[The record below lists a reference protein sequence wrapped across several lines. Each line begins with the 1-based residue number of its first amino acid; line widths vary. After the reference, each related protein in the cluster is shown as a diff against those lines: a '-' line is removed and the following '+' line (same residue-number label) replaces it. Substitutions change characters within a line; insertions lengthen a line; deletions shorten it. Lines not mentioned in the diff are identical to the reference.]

1 MSELAQNE
9 QASDI
14 QDQSNSTKV
23 EKESIQPNQKR
34 EEKVDEQ
41 QQQEGE
47 GEEEED
53 GEDEEYEDEEEE
65 EFQIADFSKVEKAE
79 KLIKHIMKDKEL
91 EYRFLLEIKSKNYD
105 EAEFMAA
112 KILAKDPNNETFLLF
127 WDMLRKYKQ
136 DFYQMD
142 EEEQQAEEEEEEVE
156 EEEEWD
162 EEEEVDEYD
171 YNDGEEYEDE
181 YEVDDDEDGWKTEDE
196 YDTDELEDEEEE
208 EEENNDEEE
217 DEEEEEEEEQEG
229 SEYEEEEEQEND
241 EEIEKEQKDSVT
253 NINLE
258 SQQLKKPVITKKK
271 ERNAKTELI
280 QPFVQKQEIQSS
292 SQKLDSKSISNTQK
306 LTLKQSDVKSTNK
319 QQIVLTKEVK
329 PPLKPISGKQ
339 PGIKSQSISSA
350 FDIKSKTTQF
360 IPTTATFNN
369 VKRPPSSSSVQS
381 QNNNNSNRPPSSSS
395 IKSANNY
402 NINNRPPSSSS
413 IQSAKEV
420 THKRNSSQ
428 SARDKKIPSL
438 NSLGSDIQKLP
449 PINNNNNLPTLGEIK
464 KSISSISSAS
474 TQITTQKRPSSR
486 DYRGSK
492 SISTTNYK

>member
-1 MSELAQNE
+1 MSELAQSD
-9 QASDI
+9 QAN
-14 QDQSNSTKV
+14 QNQNQTNSTKV
-23 EKESIQPNQKR
+23 EKEQIQLDQQR
-34 EEKVDEQ
+34 EEKVGEQEQ
-41 QQQEGE
+41 QDE
-47 GEEEED
+47 GEEEE

-142 EEEQQAEEEEEEVE
+142 EEEQQAEEEEEEAEEE
-156 EEEEWD
+156 EEEEW
-162 EEEEVDEYD
+162 EEEVDEYD

-181 YEVDDDEDGWKTEDE
+181 YEVEDDEDGWKTEDE
-196 YDTDELEDEEEE
+196 YDTDELEGEEEEEEDEDEEE
-208 EEENNDEEE
+208 EEENN
-217 DEEEEEEEEQEG
+217 EEEEYEQEG
-229 SEYEEEEEQEND
+229 SEEEEEDQEKD
-241 EEIEKEQKDSVT
+241 EEIEKEQKDQVENT
-253 NINLE
+253 NLE

-292 SQKLDSKSISNTQK
+292 NLKQDSKSISNTQK
-306 LTLKQSDVKSTNK
+306 LGLKQSDIKSTK

-329 PPLKPISGKQ
+329 LPLKPLSGKQ

-350 FDIKSKTTQF
+350 FDIKQKATQL
-360 IPTTATFNN
+360 IPTSATLMNN
-369 VKRPPSSSSVQS
+369 VKRPPSSSSIQS
-381 QNNNNSNRPPSSSS
+381 QNNNINNRPPSSSS

-402 NINNRPPSSSS
+402 NSSNRPPSSSS
-413 IQSAKEV
+413 IQSAKET
-420 THKRNSSQ
+420 THKRNTSQ

-438 NSLGSDIQKLP
+438 SDIQKLP
-449 PINNNNNLPTLGEIK
+449 PINNNLPTLGENK
-464 KSISSISSAS
+464 KSISSISSGS
-474 TQITTQKRPSSR
+474 TQITTQKRASSR
-486 DYRGSK
+486 DYRASK
-492 SISTTNYK
+492 SISSTNYK